1 MARKVLD
8 VEFTIGVNEPDG
20 ARCNVIVVNV
30 AGHDG
35 MSKSSNAQIRE
46 FIQANRGLFEL
57 AYLHR
62 GRSILPA

>member
-1 MARKVLD
+1 MARGVLD
-8 VEFTIGVNEPDG
+8 VEFTIGVDEPDG

-46 FIQANRGLFEL
+46 SIQADRRPFEL
-57 AYLHR
+57 AYLDR
-62 GRSILPA
+62 GRSIFPA

>member
-1 MARKVLD
+1 MARRVLD

-46 FIQANRGLFEL
+46 SIQANRGLFEL